1 MKRDN
6 KINRYQVFNNDTA
19 GGVLLII
26 AAAMAMIVAN
36 SPLSLY
42 YNMLIDIPVRISIGD
57 FEIAKPLL
65 LWINDGLMVLFFFV
79 VGLEIKRELVLGD
92 LRDPRAAAP
101 VGVGRRYRD
110 ALGNQV
116 SQWPWCSHWR
126 PAGGR
131 WCIRLGSIR
140 PVPHPD

>member
-36 SPLSLY
+36 SPLSPY
-42 YNMLIDIPVRISIGD
+42 YNMLIDIPVRISVGD

-65 LWINDGLMVLFFFV
+65 LWINDGLMALFFLA
-79 VGLEIKRELVLGD
+79 VGLEL
-92 LRDPRAAAP
+92 
-101 VGVGRRYRD
+101 
-110 ALGNQV
+110 
-116 SQWPWCSHWR
+116 
-126 PAGGR
+126 
-131 WCIRLGSIR
+131 
-140 PVPHPD
+140 